1 MKEINWSLF
10 TIRDKKNIKISRS
23 LNYCFSFLILILLV
37 NCSSKQPNVNVI
49 VQKIPKNHIAYFTS
63 DKITVDGKDDE
74 NVWKEAL
81 WSDSFIDIEG
91 EKTPKFKT
99 QFKMLW
105 DDKNLYF
112 YSKMEDPHIWASLK
126 QRDTVVFYNNDFEIF
141 IDPNGDTHNYME
153 IELNAYNTLW
163 DLFLT
168 EPYRNNATVLNQWDI
183 KGFQSNVYVSGTLND
198 ASDIDNYWSVEIAI
212 PWISLQEEIGKKTPI
227 LGQTWRINFSRVHW
241 EFDLIDG
248 MYYRKKDNK
257 GDFLPEYNWVWS
269 PQGVINMHQP
279 EKWGFVHFAKKIAEK
294 DQPKFQYPDDN
305 SLILWMYS
313 QYRSQLDLINDSSK
327 SKSIFPI
334 KGSIE
339 SQTVTLEKIKYPNGY
354 FLMAKSPKTNIV
366 YYINE
371 QGKLI
376 SKP

>member
-1 MKEINWSLF
+1 MM
-10 TIRDKKNIKISRS
+10 
-23 LNYCFSFLILILLV
+23 LLLSS
-37 NCSSKQPNVNVI
+37 CSSKQPNVNFI
-49 VQKIPKNHIAYFTS
+49 VQDLPKNHIAYFTS
-63 DKITVDGKDDE
+63 EKIAIDGKDDE
-74 NVWKEAL
+74 NIWKEAL

-105 DDKNLYF
+105 DEENLYL
-112 YSKMEDPHIWASLK
+112 YSKMEDSHIWASLK

-153 IELNAYNTLW
+153 VEINALNTIW

-168 EPYRNNATVLNQWDI
+168 KPYRNNPTVLNQWDI
-183 KGFQSNVYVSGTLND
+183 KGFQSSVYVSGTLND
-198 ASDIDNYWSVEIAI
+198 ASDIDEYWAVEISI
-212 PWISLQEEIGKKTPI
+212 PWDALLEEMGRKTPI

-241 EFDLIDG
+241 DFELIDDL
-248 MYYRKKDNK
+248 YYRKKDAN

-269 PQGVINMHQP
+269 PHGVINMHEP
-279 EKWGFVHFAKKIAEK
+279 EKWGFIHFAKKVSETY
-294 DQPKFQYPDDN
+294 QSKFKYPDDS

-313 QYRSQLDLINDSSK
+313 QYRNQLDLSNDNMK

-339 SQTVTLEKIKYPNGY
+339 SQVVVLEKIKYLNGY
-354 FLMAKSPKTNIV
+354 FLKTKSPKTNIV

-371 QGKLI
+371 EGKLTT
-376 SKP
+376 KL